1 MTIKLNG
8 SGLLLGIML
17 AMTQAYGYA
26 ADQPYSEAEKQIFM
40 TNHLRNVPLPAKLH
54 YVFEKKGT
62 LEPGFKDEAL
72 VILSPGPGGKGN
84 QASVNYL
91 SGEHKLNTSD
101 LGNVEGNPVVLSFL
115 EKEVAEMHRLT
126 KGSANYYRKRIRLA
140 LVDEATVK
148 PVTIK
153 YGGKDMPANEIRI
166 APYLNDPARSRYEK
180 FAGKYYVFIVSEQ
193 IPGEVYEMRGVLND
207 KDAAGDTKSA
217 PLWEETLT
225 FDGVRK

>member
-1 MTIKLNG
+1 MKIKRSG
-8 SGLLLGIML
+8 SGLLLGVVL
-17 AMTQAYGYA
+17 TLTQGYGYA
-26 ADQPYSEAEKQIFM
+26 ADQPYSEAEKQMFLA
-40 TNHLRNVPLPAKLH
+40 NHMKNVPLPAKLH

-62 LEPGFKDEAL
+62 LEPGFKDEAV
-72 VILSPGPGGKGN
+72 VIVAPGPGGKGN
-84 QASVNYL
+84 LASVDYL
-91 SGEHKLNTSD
+91 TGEHKLNMSD
-101 LGNVEGNPVVLSFL
+101 IGNVEGNPVIMSFL

-140 LVDEATVK
+140 LVDDATVK

-153 YGGKDMPANEIRI
+153 YGGKDIKASEIRI

-180 FAGKYYVFIVSEQ
+180 FAGKYYVFTVSEQ
-193 IPGEVYEMRGVLND
+193 IPGEVYQMRGVLND
-207 KDAAGDTKSA
+207 KDAPSDAKAA